1 MDIKDAAETPVPE
14 MAQLLRSW
22 VSYRTDIVHVWP
34 VWPGALALV
43 NHVPVREV
51 GNGLLLCVCLF
62 ICYMPHECKNKGTNQ
77 TEPAATEN
85 GAVGTREGR
94 AGGGS
99 RGQGGRRCGD
109 RRSLDLRW

>member
-1 MDIKDAAETPVPE
+1 

-94 AGGGS
+94 AGGGAAEDGGS
-99 RGQGGRRCGD
+99 AVWGQTEPRFAVVNTCQGRNTGLCT
-109 RRSLDLRW
+109 